1 VFDEKPVLLGEPFTI
16 PTPALDTRHARDTF
30 TMVFGNKKK
39 SGALTGALTFPRL
52 ISRLFRPLSLHSP
65 RGAAMN
71 LPCRVGTSLAV
82 FQVYRMVKLQT
93 DVDGRDS
100 GSPDIYEIEF
110 PSAADLNRVEE
121 L

>member
-1 VFDEKPVLLGEPFTI
+1 MVL
-16 PTPALDTRHARDTF
+16 
-30 TMVFGNKKK
+30 
-39 SGALTGALTFPRL
+39 RL
-52 ISRLFRPLSLHSP
+52 
-65 RGAAMN
+65 N